1 MKNKLINGRWN
12 MIVPD
17 SIADWDGGTG
27 NYADRQGWE
36 FERFES
42 FGVHLKRGMT
52 FFDVGAEHG
61 WLSAVIARE
70 FVGPENMVLFEP
82 SPEFWTNIRKIWA
95 ANELADP
102 KATFPGFVSDA
113 TTAKAIKQAG
123 RWPKWTSSEPPE
135 VDAMAYRSLAND
147 SDRVAVTSVTIDD
160 FVKATKIHPDVINV
174 DVEGAEMLVMK
185 GATRTLLEDR
195 PLVWLSVHPDLMLR
209 DFGVE
214 HVEELFEFMHSVG
227 YGRNYLNTDHEQ
239 HHELFPL
246 EYVAPD
252 AEWRPS

>member
-27 NYADRQGWE
+27 CYPDRQGWE

-61 WLSAVIARE
+61 WISAVIARE

-82 SPEFWTNIRKIWA
+82 SVEFWTNIRRIWA

-102 KATFPGFVSDA
+102 KATFPGFVSDV
-113 TTAKAIKQAG
+113 TTAKSIKQAG
-123 RWPKWTSSEPPE
+123 RWPKWSSAENPE

-147 SDRVAVTSVTIDD
+147 SDRVLVTSVTIDD
-160 FVKATKIHPDVINV
+160 FVKATKIHPDVINI
-174 DVEGAEMLVMK
+174 DIEGAEMLAIK
-185 GATRTLLEDR
+185 GALHTLLEDR
-195 PLVWLSVHPDLMLR
+195 PLVWISVHPDLMQR

-214 HVEELFEFMHSVG
+214 HVEELFELMHSVG
-227 YGRNYLNTDHEQ
+227 YGREYLGTDHEQ
-239 HHELFPL
+239 HNLLAPL
-246 EYVAPD
+246 EYVPPTAD
-252 AEWRPS
+252 WRPT